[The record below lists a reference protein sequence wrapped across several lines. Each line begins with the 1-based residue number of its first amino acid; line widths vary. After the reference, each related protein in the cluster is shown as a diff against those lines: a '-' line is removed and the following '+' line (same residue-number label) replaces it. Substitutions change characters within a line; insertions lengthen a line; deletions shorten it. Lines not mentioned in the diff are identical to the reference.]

1 MGQSDSETLTWGWRL
16 DTKLLLLTLTIDIHT
31 IVMFVFCSTKRC
43 IEVQGK
49 ASVLRML
56 ISLLFLIAATTYLR
70 KYLKAY
76 LRIHYHI

>member
-1 MGQSDSETLTWGWRL
+1 M
-16 DTKLLLLTLTIDIHT
+16 
-31 IVMFVFCSTKRC
+31 VMFVFCSTKRC
-43 IEVQGK
+43 IEAQGK
-49 ASVLRML
+49 ASVLKML